1 MYNFAFGM
9 LCAIICFAY
18 CLLFVKES
26 RVKNERNDRKEKV
39 EMLGNQNENEGNT
52 EMCF

>member
-9 LCAIICFAY
+9 LCAITCFAY

-26 RVKNERNDRKEKV
+26 RVKNDKNTTKEK
-39 EMLGNQNENEGNT
+39 EKMLGKQNADDGI
-52 EMCF
+52 